1 MAMQIKPQK
10 AKSKTRFLQN
20 IITIGLCLALIIVV
34 VVINYTST
42 AALQKTIPIVYLKQD
57 VPKGGAIT
65 SMEQFDIRQMHEL
78 EYNQMMA
85 NTWKDDGTLRRE
97 VLTLQDAQKFIA
109 LGGGYAGVYLRSG
122 RPVYFTDLVKSV
134 PQNNSYLYS
143 MDGELLRLDITPE
156 AFGDMAVPGDRL
168 NVRMTYATK
177 DYSLPSESE
186 YKQILDQ
193 GLELSGEILV
203 TETVF
208 SEVTILDMLNGSGES
223 IFDLYY
229 ELLTYPD
236 AKRSEIINSE
246 DFKSRVAPEC
256 ILIAATAEEVERYS
270 RIVAQGNTSYTIT
283 LLPRDGSTEILDA
296 LDELKIGF
304 ARD

>member
-1 MAMQIKPQK
+1 MAMQVKPQK

-20 IITIGLCLALIIVV
+20 VITIGLCLALVIT
-34 VVINYTST
+34 VVIINFTST
-42 AALQKTIPIVYLKQD
+42 AALQKTIPIAYLKQD
-57 VPKGGAIT
+57 VPKGGVIN
-65 SMEQFDIRQMHEL
+65 SIDQFEWVQMHEL
-78 EYNQMMA
+78 EYNQQMA
-85 NTWKDDGTLRRE
+85 NTWKDGTIRRE
-97 VLTLQDAQKFIA
+97 ILTQNDVQKLISN
-109 LGGGYAGVYLRSG
+109 GGAYAGVYMRAG
-122 RPVYFTDLVKSV
+122 RPVYFEDLVSSV

-168 NVRMTYATK
+168 NVRMTYETN
-177 DYSLPSESE
+177 DYSLPSEAE
-186 YKQILDQ
+186 YKQMLEQ
-193 GLELSGEILV
+193 GAEFSGTVLV

-208 SEVTILDMLNGSGES
+208 SEVTILDMLNSDGES

-236 AKRSEIINSE
+236 AKRSEIINSD
-246 DFKSRVAPEC
+246 DFKSRTAPEC